1 MSILT
6 EQPLHVTIQ
15 DLTPVFIAYVSCQLQ
30 QRTGSYNEQIRDGFQ
45 HIKDWARQCG
55 YDLSEL
61 RVIGIPR
68 TNGTQLVGYDCALEL
83 PEAISQDTEDIQT
96 KQLPGG
102 RYAILSLEKN
112 SNMIGETIGRF
123 LAEYV
128 PQHQLI
134 IDPQRPS
141 YEVYYEHTMNFC
153 VPLHE
158 EIKVELQQGPR

>member
-30 QRTGSYNEQIRDGFQ
+30 QATGSYNEQIRDGFQ

-55 YDLSEL
+55 YDPSALK
-61 RVIGIPR
+61 VIGIPR
-68 TNGTQLVGYDCALEL
+68 TNGAQLVGYECALEL
-83 PEAISQDTEDIQT
+83 PESISQDTEDIQT

-102 RYAILSLEKN
+102 RYAILSLEKD
-112 SNMIGETIGRF
+112 SNTIGETIGRF
-123 LAEYV
+123 FAEYV

-134 IDPQRPS
+134 VDSQRPS
-141 YEVYYEHTMNFC
+141 YEVYYEHTMDFC
-153 VPLHE
+153 VPIL
-158 EIKVELQQGPR
+158 

>member
-30 QRTGSYNEQIRDGFQ
+30 QATGSYNEQIRDGFQ

-55 YDLSEL
+55 YDPSALK
-61 RVIGIPR
+61 VIGIPH
-68 TNGTQLVGYDCALEL
+68 TNGAQLVSYECALEL
-83 PEAISQDTEDIQT
+83 PESISQDTEDIQT

-102 RYAILSLEKN
+102 RYAILSLEKD
-112 SNMIGETIGRF
+112 SNTIGETIGRF
-123 LAEYV
+123 FAEYV

-134 IDPQRPS
+134 VDSQRPS
-141 YEVYYEHTMNFC
+141 YEVYYEHTMDFC
-153 VPLHE
+153 VPIL
-158 EIKVELQQGPR
+158 